1 MPGQSPSVLS
11 VAATDQ
17 HDRRASF
24 SNYGRPADAAGPGVE
39 VVGPF
44 ADRQYAVGWGTS
56 FSTAWASGQAAM
68 LLSAAVGR
76 DQVASRIVTTAD
88 DISQANGGRDPGFGR
103 INVLRSIAR

>member
-1 MPGQSPSVLS
+1 
-11 VAATDQ
+11 VAATDR
-17 HDRRASF
+17 DARRANF
-24 SNYGRPADAAGPGVE
+24 SNYGRPAGTAAPGVE

-44 ADRQYAVGWGTS
+44 VDHRYAVGWGTS
-56 FSTAWASGQAAM
+56 FSTAWVSGQAAI

-103 INVLRSIAR
+103 INAFRSIAR